1 MRREDNLASGN
12 AGVDARL
19 AGARAEGLGLL
30 AVVVALEGLA
40 DLLGAGGAGVGDGG
54 GVAVVGVDTS
64 EELAAG
70 GLDVLDGDGAL
81 GAVALAVTARPV
93 ELAEVLDGEAVDGHG
108 GGTVVLDDLVLGA
121 AGSTALDDG
130 GSGALEGE
138 GVLADGRPPDVCEM
152 LAGVLGGY
160 VMGRK
165 RTLESAGALAVDT
178 LDLVGT
184 DDDVLEGGTVLEL
197 EDGVLVAALS
207 LTSAL
212 DTTAVGLEA
221 TVEGALD
228 DLGGLVGDGALGSG
242 NVEAEAALNDLR
254 SRGSR
259 GADGESAEKGGSDG
273 SEGRHCC

>member
-1 MRREDNLASGN
+1 VIRRK
-12 AGVDARL
+12 
-19 AGARAEGLGLL
+19 
-30 AVVVALEGLA
+30 
-40 DLLGAGGAGVGDGG
+40 
-54 GVAVVGVDTS
+54 
-64 EELAAG
+64 
-70 GLDVLDGDGAL
+70 
-81 GAVALAVTARPV
+81 
-93 ELAEVLDGEAVDGHG
+93 H
-108 GGTVVLDDLVLGA
+108 
-121 AGSTALDDG
+121 
-130 GSGALEGE
+130 
-138 GVLADGRPPDVCEM
+138 
-152 LAGVLGGY
+152 
-160 VMGRK
+160 
-165 RTLESAGALAVDT
+165 TLESAGALAVDT